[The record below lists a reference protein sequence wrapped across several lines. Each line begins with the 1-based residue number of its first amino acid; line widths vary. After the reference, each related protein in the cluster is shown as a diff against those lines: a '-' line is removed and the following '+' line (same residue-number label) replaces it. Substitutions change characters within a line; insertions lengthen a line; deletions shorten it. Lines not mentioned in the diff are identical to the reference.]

1 MDLKNINNVFFVGA
15 GGIGMSALAR
25 YFKFLGKNVAGY
37 DRTRTELTDALVA
50 EGIPVIHCPDPEC
63 ITRDF
68 RKPEHTLVVYTP
80 AVPLST
86 PVMEWFREG
95 NYSILKR
102 AQVLG
107 LLTREQKGICVAGTH
122 GKTTVSTMISHLLKN
137 SSVDCNAFLGGI
149 SLNYSTNLLVS
160 EKSDYV
166 VIEADEYDRSF
177 HQLRPEVAVIT
188 SVDPDH
194 LEIYGTYENV
204 KEGFCKFASLVK
216 KGGIL
221 LMKKGLPLN
230 PDLRPGVRQFSYSI
244 SGPADF
250 YAEKIRIEK
259 GQYVFDLIAPDRT
272 ITELTLGVPGKVN
285 LENAVVSLSV
295 ACLLGCSDVELKNG
309 IRTFRGNKRRF
320 EYHYKSARRSYIDD
334 YAHHPNEIK
343 ATLESIRELYPS
355 TRLTGI
361 FQPHLYSRTKDFAAE
376 FAQSLSLL
384 DELILLDIY
393 PAREEPVPGVTSELI
408 FSQVKADRKILV
420 SKENLVKEIEESKPE
435 LLVSMGAGDIGEM
448 VSEIKNVM
456 KRLDA

>member
-1 MDLKNINNVFFVGA
+1 MDLKNINNVFFVGV

-50 EGIPVIHCPDPEC
+50 EGIPVSHCPDSEC
-63 ITRDF
+63 ITREF

-86 PVMEWFREG
+86 PVMEWFKER
-95 NYSILKR
+95 NYKILKR
-102 AQVLG
+102 AEVLG

-230 PDLRPGVRQFSYSI
+230 PDLRPGVRQFSYNI

-259 GQYVFDLIAPDRT
+259 GQYVFDLVTPDRN
-272 ITELTLGVPGKVN
+272 ITELTLGVPGRVN

-295 ACLLGCSDVELKNG
+295 ACLLGCSDAELKNG
-309 IRTFRGNKRRF
+309 IHTFRGNKRRF
-320 EYHYKSARRSYIDD
+320 EYHYKSDRRCYIDD